1 MGEIGPGLLIFLGV
15 GQDDTEEDVGYL
27 VEKVLHL
34 RIFADSQS
42 RLNLSLTDIHGSLMI
57 VSQFT
62 LWGDCRRGRR
72 PSFSHSAP
80 PEKAEPLYNLFIRK
94 AKEAG
99 LTVTSG
105 RFQAM
110 MEVHLINDG
119 PVTLLLDSQKTF
131 WDLNLEICS
140 FGVRRRVAAFKY
152 RDASRL
158 PKRGPV
164 RALQK
169 PLRVQF

>member
-1 MGEIGPGLLIFLGV
+1 LRLVVQRVTQASVRIQNETVGEIGPGLLIFLGV
-15 GQDDTEEDVGYL
+15 GRDDTEEDVNYL

-34 RIFADSQS
+34 RIFTDSQG

-62 LWGDCRRGRR
+62 LWGDCRKGRR

-80 PEKAEPLYNLFIRK
+80 PEKAEPLYRLFIQR
-94 AKEAG
+94 ATEAG
-99 LTVTSG
+99 LNVAAG
-105 RFQAM
+105 RFQEM

-131 WDLNLEICS
+131 
-140 FGVRRRVAAFKY
+140 
-152 RDASRL
+152 
-158 PKRGPV
+158 
-164 RALQK
+164 
-169 PLRVQF
+169 

>member
-1 MGEIGPGLLIFLGV
+1 LRLVVQRVKQASVRIEQETVGEIGPGLLVFLGV
-15 GQDDTEEDVGYL
+15 GQDDTKEDVSYL

-34 RIFADSQS
+34 RIFADGQS
-42 RLNLSLTDIHGSLMI
+42 RFNLSLTDIHGSLLI

-62 LWGDCRRGRR
+62 LWGDCRKGRR

-80 PEKAEPLYNLFIRK
+80 PEKAEPLYNLFVRK

-99 LTVTSG
+99 LTVASG

-119 PVTLLLDSQKTF
+119 PVTLLLDSHK
-131 WDLNLEICS
+131 S
-140 FGVRRRVAAFKY
+140 F
-152 RDASRL
+152 
-158 PKRGPV
+158 
-164 RALQK
+164 
-169 PLRVQF
+169 